1 MVEFYTMSKNWK
13 LDCFK
18 EKTLPNLEEK
28 ELTQLAKD
36 IVNNL
41 VFTSNHI
48 NPNEND
54 LIGNIFMP
62 LLLGAT
68 SDMSQGQINDI
79 GMIYE
84 YYKNNSG
91 GWAIN
96 GYPTF
101 FSCRFI
107 SKHDAKIIWEKVAKI
122 EELMKTI

>member
-1 MVEFYTMSKNWK
+1 MSKNWK
-13 LDCFK
+13 LDCLK
-18 EKTLPNLEEK
+18 EKTLPSREEK
-28 ELTQLAKD
+28 ELSQLAKD

-48 NPNEND
+48 HPNDNN

-68 SDMSQGQINDI
+68 SDMSKEQIDDI
-79 GMIYE
+79 GMVYE
-84 YYKNNSG
+84 YYRGNSG

-101 FSCRFI
+101 FSCAFLN
-107 SKHDAKIIWEKVAKI
+107 KNDTKIVWEKVQKI
-122 EELMKTI
+122 QELMKTI